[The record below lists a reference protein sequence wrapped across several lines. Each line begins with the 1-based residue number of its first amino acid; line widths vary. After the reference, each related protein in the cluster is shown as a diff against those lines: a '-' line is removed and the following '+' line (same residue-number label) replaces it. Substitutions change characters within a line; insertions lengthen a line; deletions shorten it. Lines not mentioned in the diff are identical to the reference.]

1 MKYSQTLKNLD
12 QVLLEKK
19 NIEAKLE
26 DIQKTLKTV
35 VHENRQLKKAYENG
49 KEKYHQIIEEL
60 SVVKQTII
68 RMNLV

>member
-35 VHENRQLKKAYENG
+35 VHENR
-49 KEKYHQIIEEL
+49 
-60 SVVKQTII
+60 
-68 RMNLV
+68 